1 MFKLSN
7 KETWMIR
14 DFGMSAD
21 FQEQFTKR
29 KEELKIEANFQRIK
43 TVKMFFANNLGTSS
57 YLQQQTFADIL
68 QNMPS

>member
-7 KETWMIR
+7 KETWMIK

-68 QNMPS
+68 QNMLS

>member
-1 MFKLSN
+1 
-7 KETWMIR
+7 MIR

-68 QNMPS
+68 QNMLS

>member
-68 QNMPS
+68 QNMLS

>member
-57 YLQQQTFADIL
+57 YLQQQTLADIL
-68 QNMPS
+68 QNMLS

>member
-21 FQEQFTKR
+21 FQEQFRKR

-68 QNMPS
+68 QNMLS